1 MRECC
6 EVLSESTSAVYY
18 ADRDGPNN
26 EKWIK
31 ATVKG
36 CIGGVM
42 YLIEKENGRCVRAHV
57 NQLRERQIEKF
68 EEDTE
73 IQWSILSDAFGIER
87 TVAAGEPRAEKEDFL
102 EPKQTQPQTSPS
114 RASQS
119 TSDMPPSSSMPEDQ
133 NTMVD
138 KPPSS
143 PNQIVKTKQK
153 KVYPPA
159 SRHST
164 RPHKTPD
171 RFSC

>member
-42 YLIEKENGRCVRAHV
+42 YLIEKENGRCVRAHA

-73 IQWSILSDAFGIER
+73 MHGLFCR
-87 TVAAGEPRAEKEDFL
+87 ML
-102 EPKQTQPQTSPS
+102 L
-114 RASQS
+114 ASSVQ
-119 TSDMPPSSSMPEDQ
+119 
-133 NTMVD
+133 
-138 KPPSS
+138 
-143 PNQIVKTKQK
+143 
-153 KVYPPA
+153 
-159 SRHST
+159 
-164 RPHKTPD
+164 
-171 RFSC
+171 